1 MPQNDAEEVTE
12 KLDADDAQKLYIEN
26 YGLDISVDSKLA
38 KDHFCTAPNLSSS
51 TSIKDAVDRY
61 SRNQKILKSSFF
73 VANETTVKNKAGGGK
88 KIAMVHQGSQQM
100 AVAVKVTRRTVEI
113 EVLKDKKEASRYR
126 DVHQVEVKGEIHY
139 LTCSSAEKD
148 VTLKLIGPWDPIK
161 GTFSL
166 YHYEEGTLP
175 TKAEMVAKY
184 LPWVMDDGKPIR
196 PVAKK

>member
-1 MPQNDAEEVTE
+1 MPPKDGEDVTK
-12 KLDADDAQKLYIEN
+12 KLDDEDAQKLYIEN
-26 YGLDISVDSKLA
+26 YGLDISVDAKLA

-73 VANETTVKNKAGGGK
+73 VANETTLLNKARSAK
-88 KIAMVHQGSQQM
+88 KVAMVYQGNQQM
-100 AVAVKVTRRTVEI
+100 ATAVKVTRRTVEI
-113 EVLKDKKEASRYR
+113 QVLKDKKEASRYR
-126 DVHQVEVKGEIHY
+126 DVHEVEVKGTTHY
-139 LTCSSAEKD
+139 LTCSSTEKD
-148 VTLKLIGPWDPIK
+148 VQLRIIGPWDPIK

-175 TKAEMVAKY
+175 SKAEMLAKY
-184 LPWVMDDGKPIR
+184 LPWVMVDDKPIR